1 MATDLSDARTEAGGL
16 FMPCVLHRSTFLAV
30 GGYPEGN
37 VPSADGQVVSGD
49 ALLFKKMQDA
59 GFQHVT
65 CFDSLVY
72 HMQEGEMRHI
82 E

>member
-1 MATDLSDARTEAGGL
+1 
-16 FMPCVLHRSTFLAV
+16 MPCVLHRESFLRC

-37 VPSADGQVVSGD
+37 VEGVSGD
-49 ALLFKKMQDA
+49 AYLFNKMANA

-72 HMQEGEMRHI
+72 HMQEGEMRHVG
-82 E
+82 